1 MASKRTSIS
10 SYQND
15 GEQMKGFLLKRGGAD
30 LKYGWK
36 KRWFTFDGTCLKY
49 FESDKC
55 PVSLRIIPVSIMK
68 QVKRLAENSR
78 KSSVTDRLLGN
89 GAKFQFELVCVDRTY
104 MIGSDTEETSI
115 AWEQTLEN
123 AIQNYK
129 ESQPSAEF
137 VVGGDMQRPDL
148 AGFIRFDNN
157 SLPYYVALKNE
168 VLKYY
173 RNEEDYNFCSAI
185 HEIEMGMTSVKEID
199 RVTISLNVANNQSFT
214 LRFDTVQDA
223 ANWVTAMTSALGKA
237 LGNTKFVDEVRQSEA
252 NRKCVDCNSTETL
265 WASINLG
272 IVMCTN
278 CAGCHRSL
286 GTSISKIRSLCLDNI
301 FEQNPKVL
309 QLLDEIGN
317 ERANT
322 FWYKNPPDDRQITRE
337 TPFMIRRRHIH
348 EKYAQKKFVDRSNR
362 DLQEKID
369 CDFILAITSGDILN
383 VMKLFFWGA
392 NIYGFCPQSSQT
404 AMELAGEYPFIK
416 EFLLQNEHTNIDAV
430 SPPKTEEQEKR
441 VSSVYCE
448 GYLDKTGP
456 NLKRFMKRRCI
467 LNHGTLTYYNENS
480 KSTER
485 GDIRLSDVVCIANAN
500 CKRPYA
506 FDVSNKPKQRIYRF
520 AAEDEDNFLKWKL
533 SFAKAMSPVD
543 MDEDDE
549 FALFGI
555 FYTKT
560 HLSQWTRS
568 LLVFSEH
575 HAALRITNLRDDCE
589 TTIRIEKGIQL
600 FQKNLKKHKVLRD
613 DETIYSAT
621 LNQNCYI
628 EIIPPD
634 MTHVTSIQGQLL
646 DDTTR
651 LFQLLEDSLTSS
663 SK

>member
-1 MASKRTSIS
+1 MTEYTSLDVADTI
-10 SYQND
+10 
-15 GEQMKGFLLKRGGAD
+15 AD

-49 FESDKC
+49 FESDK
-55 PVSLRIIPVSIMK
+55 
-68 QVKRLAENSR
+68 
-78 KSSVTDRLLGN
+78 GN

-237 LGNTKFVDEVRQSEA
+237 LGNTKT
-252 NRKCVDCNSTETL
+252 KCVSLKLTEN
-265 WASINLG
+265 ASIATQL
-272 IVMCTN
+272 
-278 CAGCHRSL
+278 
-286 GTSISKIRSLCLDNI
+286 
-301 FEQNPKVL
+301 
-309 QLLDEIGN
+309 LLDEIGN

-392 NIYGFCPQSSQT
+392 NPWSWLG
-404 AMELAGEYPFIK
+404 
-416 EFLLQNEHTNIDAV
+416 NI
-430 SPPKTEEQEKR
+430 
-441 VSSVYCE
+441 
-448 GYLDKTGP
+448 
-456 NLKRFMKRRCI
+456 
-467 LNHGTLTYYNENS
+467 
-480 KSTER
+480 
-485 GDIRLSDVVCIANAN
+485 
-500 CKRPYA
+500 
-506 FDVSNKPKQRIYRF
+506 
-520 AAEDEDNFLKWKL
+520 
-533 SFAKAMSPVD
+533 
-543 MDEDDE
+543 
-549 FALFGI
+549 
-555 FYTKT
+555 
-560 HLSQWTRS
+560 HL
-568 LLVFSEH
+568 
-575 HAALRITNLRDDCE
+575 
-589 TTIRIEKGIQL
+589 
-600 FQKNLKKHKVLRD
+600 
-613 DETIYSAT
+613 
-621 LNQNCYI
+621 
-628 EIIPPD
+628 
-634 MTHVTSIQGQLL
+634 
-646 DDTTR
+646 
-651 LFQLLEDSLTSS
+651 
-663 SK
+663 